1 MKHYGKY
8 VFLLPGLLVLT
19 LFMIVPIAGTI
30 LSTFFDAGSF
40 TIAGYMQYLQDPY
53 FLNILWV
60 TLRTSLLTTLICIL
74 LAFPAAYYISKC
86 RPRMKMLLLM
96 LSIFPLLTSPVV
108 RSFSWM
114 VILGKGGIADNT
126 MALFGS
132 DTSISILYTPTA
144 ILIGLVHLFLPLS
157 IITLV
162 GVMENIGDDVVEAAK
177 SLGASASTTFWH
189 ILLPLS
195 VPGLMTGSILV
206 FVGSFT
212 AYTTPALLGGRESV
226 VSTFLYQNA
235 VTLNDWQLASVVAT
249 IMIVL
254 SFVVIGLMNWLAGK
268 VAVRGGN
275 IRG

>member
-1 MKHYGKY
+1 MKQYGKY
-8 VFLLPGLLVLT
+8 LFLFPGLLVLT
-19 LFMIVPIAGTI
+19 LFMIIPIASTL
-30 LSTFFDAGSF
+30 LSTFYEAGSF
-40 TIAGYMQYLQDPY
+40 TLSGYMQYLQDPY

-60 TLRTSLLTTLICIL
+60 TLRTSLLTTFICII

-86 RPRMKMLLLM
+86 RPRMKMLLLLM
-96 LSIFPLLTSPVV
+96 SIFPLLTSPVI

-114 VILGKGGIADNT
+114 VILGKGGIVDNT
-126 MALFGS
+126 IGLFGGDLS
-132 DTSISILYTPTA
+132 FSILYTPGA

-162 GVMENIGDDVVEAAK
+162 GVLENIGDDVVEAAK
-177 SLGASASTTFWH
+177 SLGSSTSTIFWH

-226 VSTFLYQNA
+226 ISTFLYQNA

-254 SFVVIGLMNWLAGK
+254 SFVVIGIMNWLAGK

-275 IRG
+275 VRG